1 MPLILDRITE
11 PGQLKGLSLR
21 DLEVLA
27 SELRTRIIE
36 TCAANGG
43 HLAPSLGV
51 VELTI
56 ALHRVFDS
64 PSDKIVWDV
73 GHQAYAHKLLTGRN
87 AAFGTLR
94 KMGGLSGFP
103 KRAESPHDCFD
114 VGHSSTSISAALGLA
129 VARDL
134 KGARNK
140 VLAVIGD
147 GSMTGGIAFE
157 GLNHAGE
164 LNKDLVVILNDNE
177 MSISENVGA
186 LSNLLSRTITS
197 EFVHKAKKDLEAF
210 LESMPRFGQSALK
223 IAKRAEE
230 SLKGLFT
237 PGMLFEAFGFE
248 YIGPID
254 GHNIPLLLETLEN
267 VKRFDDAVLI
277 HVLTK
282 KGKGYP
288 AAEATPSLF
297 HGVGPFDAETGKV
310 LKGKGGAASY
320 TAIFGQT
327 IKRLALENEKIV
339 AVTAAM
345 PDGTGLSPFAREFPE
360 RFFDVGIAEQHAVTF
375 AAGLAAEGFR
385 PVVALYSSFLQR
397 GFDQL
402 CHDVCLQDL
411 PVLFAIDRAG
421 VVGSDGPTHHGVFDL
436 SYLRQLPGL
445 TVMAPKDE
453 NELQHML
460 VTALSL
466 DGPSAVRYPRGNGLG
481 VPIDQILAP
490 LPVGKGELLRKGKD
504 GALIAIGTMVQP
516 ALEAAA
522 LLASEGVELS
532 VMNARFV
539 KPLDVELILAL
550 AGTGMLVTLEENA
563 LQGGF
568 GTAVLELLEEN
579 DVTGVCVTRL
589 GFPDSFVE
597 QGEQAELKA
606 AYGLDVDGIVR
617 SIRKARGSDR
627 VDGDQPEAIASG
639 DADGREADAGDAD
652 GRDAADTPAFPPSP

>member
-1 MPLILDRITE
+1 MPSVLERITE
-11 PGQLKGLSLR
+11 PGQLRGLSLR
-21 DLEVLA
+21 ELELLA
-27 SELRTRIIE
+27 SELRARIIE

-64 PSDKIVWDV
+64 PNDKIVWDV

-94 KMGGLSGFP
+94 TLGGISGFP

-129 VARDL
+129 VGRDL

-197 EFVHKAKKDLEAF
+197 EFVHKAKKELEAF
-210 LESMPRFGQSALK
+210 LEGVPMFGQSALK
-223 IAKRAEE
+223 VAKRAEE

-254 GHNIPLLLETLEN
+254 GHDIPLLLDTLEN

-288 AAEATPSLF
+288 AAEANPSLF
-297 HGVGPFDAETGKV
+297 HGVGPFDAATGKV
-310 LKGKGGAASY
+310 RKGKGGAASY
-320 TAIFGQT
+320 TGIFGQT
-327 IKRLALENEKIV
+327 IKRLAQEDDRIV
-339 AVTAAM
+339 AITAAM
-345 PDGTGLSPFAREFPE
+345 PDGTGLSPFAKEFPE

-385 PVVALYSSFLQR
+385 PVLALYSSFLQR

-411 PVLFAIDRAG
+411 PVVFAIDRAG

-490 LPVGKGELLRKGKD
+490 LPVGKGELLREGKD
-504 GALIAIGTMVQP
+504 GAIVAIGTLVQP

-522 LLASEGVELS
+522 VLASEGIDLAVL
-532 VMNARFV
+532 NARFV
-539 KPLDVELILAL
+539 KPLDREQILAL
-550 AGTGMLVTLEENA
+550 AGTGMLVTLEENV

-568 GTAVLELLEEN
+568 GSAVLELLEECE
-579 DVTGVCVTRL
+579 VTGVAVTRL
-589 GFPDSFVE
+589 GYPDSYVE

-606 AYGLDVDGIVR
+606 IYGLDVPGIVR
-617 SIRKARGSDR
+617 SIRQARGG
-627 VDGDQPEAIASG
+627 VK
-639 DADGREADAGDAD
+639 
-652 GRDAADTPAFPPSP
+652 

>member
-1 MPLILDRITE
+1 MPGILSNITD
-11 PGQLKGLSLR
+11 PAQIKGLSLR
-21 DLEVLA
+21 ELEQLA
-27 SELRTRIIE
+27 GELRERIIE
-36 TCAANGG
+36 VCAANGG

-64 PSDKIVWDV
+64 PKDKIVWDV

-87 AAFGTLR
+87 LSFGSLRTL
-94 KMGGLSGFP
+94 GGISGFP
-103 KRAESPHDCFD
+103 KRAESPHDSFD
-114 VGHSSTSISAALGLA
+114 VGHSSTSISAALGLG

-134 KGARNK
+134 MQGSNK

-157 GLNHAGE
+157 ALNHAGH

-186 LSNLLSRTITS
+186 LSNLLSSTITS
-197 EFVHKAKKDLEAF
+197 EYVHRAKKELEAF
-210 LESMPRFGQSALK
+210 LEKLPRFGQSALQ

-254 GHNIPLLLETLEN
+254 GHNIPKLLETLEN

-288 AAEATPSLF
+288 PAEANPSLF
-297 HGVGPFDAETGKV
+297 HGVGPFDRETGKV
-310 LKGKGGAASY
+310 HKGKGGAASY
-320 TAIFGQT
+320 TGIFGET
-327 IKRLALENEKIV
+327 MKKLAAENDKLV
-339 AVTAAM
+339 AVSAAM
-345 PDGTGLSPFAREFPE
+345 PDGTGLTPFAKEYPD

-375 AAGLAAEGFR
+375 AAGLAAQGLR

-397 GFDQL
+397 GYDQVE
-402 CHDVCLQDL
+402 HDVCLQEL

-421 VVGSDGPTHHGVFDL
+421 VVGSDGPTHHGVFDI
-436 SYLRQLPGL
+436 SYLRVLPGI
-445 TVMAPKDE
+445 TIMAPKDE

-460 VTALSL
+460 YTGLQL
-466 DGPSAVRYPRGNGLG
+466 PGPSAVRYPRGAGCG
-481 VPIDQILAP
+481 VPIDQILSA
-490 LPVGKGELLRKGKD
+490 LPVGKGELLRQGKD
-504 GALIAIGTMVQP
+504 GAILALGTMVQP
-516 ALEAAA
+516 AFLAAQQ
-522 LLASEGVELS
+522 LAEEGIDLA
-532 VMNARFV
+532 VMNVRFV
-539 KPLDVELILAL
+539 KPMDRELILSL
-550 AGTGMLVTLEENA
+550 AQTGRLFTVEENV

-568 GTAVLELLEEN
+568 GTSVLELLEEEGIE
-579 DVTGVCVTRL
+579 GVSVTRI
-589 GFPDSFVE
+589 GFPDSYIE
-597 QGEQAELKA
+597 QGEQGELRSL
-606 AYGLDVDGIVR
+606 YGLDVAGIVR
-617 SIRKARGSDR
+617 AVKG
-627 VDGDQPEAIASG
+627 
-639 DADGREADAGDAD
+639 
-652 GRDAADTPAFPPSP
+652 TK